1 VAETKLI
8 MNKAKIL
15 FLLFLCALA
24 SLREISAADLSF
36 VTKADILATVAHMQA
51 LAKDQ
56 KVALLKAQD
65 DFQQQATALQ
75 EQTMLSA
82 KYKAEATQAEK
93 ERDALVW
100 IFSIAA
106 GMVSLSTFSPALKIV
121 QMPWQ
126 MIALAAVFVAGFGM
140 GFSVGRWCL
149 HFLAEFTPHLP
160 F

>member
-1 VAETKLI
+1 MCRSLKH
-8 MNKAKIL
+8 IL
-15 FLLFLCALA
+15 PGVFIFC
-24 SLREISAADLSF
+24 SF
-36 VTKADILATVAHMQA
+36 VNMKAEITKADILATVAHMQS

-126 MIALAAVFVAGFGM
+126 MIALAGIFVAGFGM

>member
-1 VAETKLI
+1 MKAEI
-8 MNKAKIL
+8 
-15 FLLFLCALA
+15 
-24 SLREISAADLSF
+24 
-36 VTKADILATVAHMQA
+36 TKADILATVAHMQS

-126 MIALAAVFVAGFGM
+126 MIALAGIFVAGFGM